1 MKQPHLLIAA
11 LGLLMTTAGTLAPDV
26 DAQQTRAAMGRPNPK
41 LLTGTV
47 AADNVEKLTSTI
59 HWYTSLD
66 QAKAEAQRQHK
77 MIVYIHMLG
86 QLDGAT

>member
-1 MKQPHLLIAA
+1 MKQPILLIAA
-11 LGLLMTTAGTLAPDV
+11 LALVATIAVDLAPNV
-26 DAQQTRAAMGRPNPK
+26 LAQQAMSGMTRPNPR

-59 HWYTSLD
+59 HWCTSLD
-66 QAKAEAQRQHK
+66 EAKAEAQRQHK
-77 MIVYIHMLG
+77 MIVWIHMLG